1 MSAGLYRYLSGSE
14 CGALLV
20 QHKVEWSGRL
30 NLLLSLAHAAL
41 SLARLSLGA
50 APGGRRRWLLG
61 GGAGHEQLGLRLLLQ
76 FLLDTLELGED
87 LLLLDDLL
95 LLAASLRPSV

>member
-1 MSAGLYRYLSGSE
+1 
-14 CGALLV
+14 LV
-20 QHKVEWSGRL
+20 QHKVEGSGGL
-30 NLLLSLAHAAL
+30 NLLLPLAHAAL

-50 APGGRRRWLLG
+50 APGGRRWRLLSG
-61 GGAGHEQLGLRLLLQ
+61 SGHEQLGLRLLLQ
-76 FLLDTLELGED
+76 LLLDALELGED

>member
-1 MSAGLYRYLSGSE
+1 
-14 CGALLV
+14 LV

-50 APGGRRRWLLG
+50 APGGRRWRLLSG
-61 GGAGHEQLGLRLLLQ
+61 GPGHEQLGLRLLLQ
-76 FLLDTLELGED
+76 FLLDALELGED

-95 LLAASLRPSV
+95 LLAAPLRPSVYRKRWNQVNGIPVTILL